1 VSGGGPEGRAVK
13 AWLLVQWKLLR
24 CTPRLI
30 SALVRGDDAALAA
43 VEAEIVRLHQERD
56 R

>member
-1 VSGGGPEGRAVK
+1 MK
-13 AWLLVQWKLLR
+13 AWLLIQWKLLR

-30 SALVRGDDAALAA
+30 AALVSGDDAALAA
-43 VEAEIVRLHQERD
+43 VEAEIVRLHQERY